1 MDNVVMAE
9 KVLKLDKTNWQP
21 TKLGELATE
30 ISKRVDNPNE
40 SEYDRFVGL
49 GNFVSGDIKIKSW
62 ETTKT
67 LVSSAKAFEKGDI
80 LFARR
85 NAYLRRA
92 SMVDFDGCC
101 SGDAFVLRENHDKV
115 VPGFLAFL
123 LNSDALWDYANSNA
137 AGTMSKRVKWRDLA
151 EYEFLLPTK
160 EQQAKLAEL
169 LWAMDEVIEKENEVL
184 DNLFLNLIVN
194 EKKIFTSKNYCV
206 LKSVILNTLSGGTP
220 NTKKQEFYTNGTIPW
235 LTTKIIEDDQ
245 IEIGEKLITNDA
257 VLNSAAKVLPQG
269 NIVAGTRVGVGKF
282 SINLCDISFS
292 QDVTGLMI
300 DHSKVNID
308 FLVYQLNS
316 IVFQSRIKPFLR
328 GTTIKGIL
336 KDDLLNMKIYLPSI
350 EKQLELRNIISD
362 LKNSRDLT
370 KSKITSSKALQKS
383 LINQVF

>member
-350 EKQLELRNIISD
+350 EKQLELRKIISD